1 MTHRDFLVKNLM
13 ANGDFLIKNLAAH
26 YTRQIFRIE
35 DIVVG
40 SGYEVNVTLKN
51 TGAQTFNG
59 GVLDVKAQWANNQF
73 TFSSYVIKS
82 LAHDES
88 VTVLF
93 QHGALDKH
101 FGLLFAEL
109 VDSNAPLK
117 DGKPPAVQLY
127 NENNVPYMGQ
137 CFGSVWAV
145 DMEDLLTRYALG
157 ISAGIIVNTCGKRSH
172 CSNNNLAELKT
183 IQCLEFFSQKNP
195 ITTCPL
201 PLYFHLDGFSSKQ
214 KRRFNQLIN

>member
-1 MTHRDFLVKNLM
+1 M
-13 ANGDFLIKNLAAH
+13 ANGDFLKKIEAY

-35 DIVVG
+35 EIVVG

-51 TGAQTFNG
+51 TG
-59 GVLDVKAQWANNQF
+59 VKHLMVVYWMLKAQWANNQF

-127 NENNVPYMGQ
+127 NENNVP
-137 CFGSVWAV
+137 
-145 DMEDLLTRYALG
+145 
-157 ISAGIIVNTCGKRSH
+157 
-172 CSNNNLAELKT
+172 
-183 IQCLEFFSQKNP
+183 
-195 ITTCPL
+195 
-201 PLYFHLDGFSSKQ
+201 
-214 KRRFNQLIN
+214 